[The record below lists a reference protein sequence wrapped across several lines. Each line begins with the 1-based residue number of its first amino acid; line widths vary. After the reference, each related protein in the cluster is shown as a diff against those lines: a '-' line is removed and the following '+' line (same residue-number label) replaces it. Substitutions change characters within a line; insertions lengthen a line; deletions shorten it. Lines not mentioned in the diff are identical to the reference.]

1 MNSLCQWFCACRC
14 IGKRN
19 KDFLNAAKAP
29 LCKNTMACKGNR
41 VLTTQP
47 SEGVNLQ
54 LTPTALYSCDICG
67 QDGLNEND
75 MKSHVLIAHV
85 EGAVSCPFCD
95 LEGTT
100 AEEMTLHVNSQHL
113 DYSTTKLDDYD
124 DDIKK
129 VVNESSGVIPTKDED
144 NKECKMIIDTASAV
158 DSPGKQE
165 KPSSPMANKEKVIPQ
180 SDKSKPVNAESV
192 QSYMPLQEIRNAS
205 EISMDTTCTSSV
217 QSNISSAT
225 SSPESDI
232 SICTSNRASSSGN
245 NNTSCFETSSES
257 TSTTPE
263 EIAFDRT
270 DSIVH
275 PREIKINV
283 IKDSPKKILSDVRD
297 RTKPSSPLESEDQ
310 SRKRAK
316 LYLNVPQPHTP
327 HNSLIKH
334 NGSLGPGDHS
344 LLDSHASTTELH
356 KFGQKHGR
364 FARTKLRFIADMESD
379 GLDDTSPEDECDMFT
394 CPLCSWNTRSPGAIV
409 RHVNTDHLDV
419 ISPSTHQKQ
428 DKAPTSSS
436 TIVHPVSVVTGS
448 TTDKEN
454 NLLAAEA
461 GTSSPQFT
469 CPLCNLDTKTGS
481 SLELHVNSEHAELLS
496 PAKPHQQV
504 CIFDLALVII

>member
-1 MNSLCQWFCACRC
+1 MSSLCQWFCACRC

-29 LCKNTMACKGNR
+29 LCKNAMACKGNK

-47 SEGVNLQ
+47 TEGVKLQ

-85 EGAVSCPFCD
+85 EGAISCPFCD

-113 DYSTTKLDDYD
+113 DYSTAKLDDYD

-129 VVNESSGVIPTKDED
+129 TVTESSDIITDKDE
-144 NKECKMIIDTASAV
+144 NTKECKVSKDTV
-158 DSPGKQE
+158 K
-165 KPSSPMANKEKVIPQ
+165 PMASPENQDKGSLLEKEKVILQ
-180 SDKSKPVNAESV
+180 SDKTKPANAESV

-205 EISMDTTCTSSV
+205 EISMDTTCTSSA
-217 QSNISSAT
+217 QSNISST
-225 SSPESDI
+225 SSSPESDI
-232 SICTSNRASSSGN
+232 SICTSNRAYSSGN

-263 EIAFDRT
+263 EICFDRT

-283 IKDSPKKILSDVRD
+283 IKDSPKKILNDVWD

-316 LYLNVPQPHTP
+316 LYLNVPQPHSP

-334 NGSLGPGDHS
+334 NASLGPRDHS

-364 FARTKLRFIADMESD
+364 FPRTKLRFIADMESD
-379 GLDDTSPEDECDMFT
+379 GLDDTSPEDECDIFT

-428 DKAPTSSS
+428 GKEPASSA

-469 CPLCNLDTKTGS
+469 CPLCNLDIKTGS

-496 PAKPHQQV
+496 PAKPLQQV
-504 CIFDLALVII
+504 CVVVAIRG